1 MLAANRFRYPSL
13 SLTNSHKNQSSQE
26 LRKAVAEFRTSFAGV
41 GVFSAA
47 VNLLMLIGPLFMLQV
62 YDRVLASRSTATLL
76 VLFLIV
82 VFLYGIMGVLD
93 HYRGRVLARIGAGV
107 QSKLDQRVFQLVLR
121 QAEHPT
127 LRDRPAGAL
136 KDLATIRA
144 ALSSPATGAV
154 FDLPWTPFYIGVMFL
169 FHPWLGWFSVASTLL
184 IFVLAVLNEV
194 KTRRLHAE
202 AGQQS
207 AQADTQTERIR
218 HAIETVRGLG
228 MVSIMTGRWRAN
240 RDAALQ
246 TNLKAVDTGGLLS
259 TTTKTIRLLLQS
271 AVLALGALLVL
282 RGQLTPG
289 TMIAGSILLGRAL
302 APVDQVVGQWL
313 LFQRAAASWKTLTTL
328 LGQFSVD
335 KALTELP
342 RPEAKLSVENLTV
355 IPPGETSP
363 VLQGV
368 SFSAEPGDAIGIIG
382 PSSSGKTSLARALV
396 GFWKPANGEIRLDGA
411 DLHQYESDR
420 LGHLLGY
427 LPQDVKVFSGTVAEN
442 IARFEENADS
452 DQVIK
457 ASKLAAAHELVL
469 GLPEGYDTEVSAG
482 GRLSGGQ
489 RQRIGLARAFYGDPV
504 MLVLDEPNSS
514 LDEAGIRALSQAI
527 TNARQQGKIVLVI
540 SHRPSALAECNKV
553 LMLDEGQMRAFGPR
567 EQVLDQVVRP
577 MRKTVK

>member
-1 MLAANRFRYPSL
+1 ML
-13 SLTNSHKNQSSQE
+13 SLLNQNKNQASRE
-26 LRKAVAEFRTSFAGV
+26 LRKAVAEFRSSFVGV

-62 YDRVLASRSTATLL
+62 YDRVLASHSTATLL

-82 VFLYGIMGVLD
+82 VFLYGIMGMLD

-107 QSKLDQRVFQLVLR
+107 QTKLDQRVFHLVLR
-121 QAEHPT
+121 QAEHPM

-136 KDLATIRA
+136 KDLAAIRA

-169 FHPWLGWFSVASTLL
+169 FHSWLGWFSVASTLL

-202 AGQQS
+202 AGQRS
-207 AQADTQTERIR
+207 AQADTHTEMIR
-218 HAIETVRGLG
+218 NAIETVRGLG
-228 MVSIMTGRWRAN
+228 MVGIMTQHWRAN
-240 RDAALQ
+240 RDAALE
-246 TNLKAVDTGGLLS
+246 TNLRAVDTGGLLS

-302 APVDQVVGQWL
+302 APVDQVVGQWS
-313 LFQRAAASWKTLTTL
+313 LFQKAAASWKTLNKL
-328 LGQFSVD
+328 LGQFNTD
-335 KALTELP
+335 KKLTELP
-342 RPEAKLSVENLTV
+342 RPEAKLKVENLAV

-363 VLQGV
+363 VLQGI
-368 SFSAEPGDAIGIIG
+368 SFSAEPGDAIGVIG

-396 GFWKPANGEIRLDGA
+396 GFWKPANGEIRLDDA

-442 IARFEENADS
+442 IARFEEYADS
-452 DQVIK
+452 EQVIQ
-457 ASKLAAAHELVL
+457 ASQLAAAHDLVL
-469 GLPEGYDTEVSAG
+469 GLPEGYDTQLSAG

-489 RQRIGLARAFYGDPV
+489 RQRIGLARAFYGNPV

-514 LDEAGIRALSQAI
+514 LDEAGVNALNQAI
-527 TNARQQGKIVLVI
+527 ANARNQGKVALVI
-540 SHRPSALAECNKV
+540 SHRPSALAECNKI
-553 LMLDEGQMRAFGPR
+553 LMLDEGHMRAFGPR
-567 EQVLDQVVRP
+567 EQVLKQVVRP
-577 MRKTVK
+577 IKKSGQV

>member
-1 MLAANRFRYPSL
+1 M
-13 SLTNSHKNQSSQE
+13 SLTNSNRNQNTEE
-26 LRKAVAEFRTSFAGV
+26 LREAVAEFRISLFGV

-47 VNLLMLIGPLFMLQV
+47 VNVLMLIGPLFMLQV
-62 YDRVLASRSTATLL
+62 YDRVLASHSTATLL

-82 VFLYGIMGVLD
+82 VFLYSIMGMLD

-107 QSKLDQRVFQLVLR
+107 QAKLDPRVFQLVLR
-121 QAEHPT
+121 QAEHPD

-136 KDLATIRA
+136 KDLAAIRV

-169 FHPWLGWFSVASTLL
+169 FHSWLGWFSVASTLL
-184 IFVLAVLNEV
+184 IFVLAVLNEL
-194 KTRRLHAE
+194 KTRRLHTKAR
-202 AGQQS
+202 QQS
-207 AQADTQTERIR
+207 AQADTQTELIR

-228 MVSIMTGRWRAN
+228 MIGIMTRRWHAN
-240 RDAALQ
+240 RDAALK
-246 TNLKAVDTGGLLS
+246 TNLRAVDTGGLLS

-282 RGQLTPG
+282 REQLTPG
-289 TMIAGSILLGRAL
+289 AMIAGSILLGRAL
-302 APVDQVVGQWL
+302 APVDQVVGQWP
-313 LFQRAAASWKTLTTL
+313 LFQKAAASWKTLTTL
-328 LGQFSVD
+328 LAQFNVD
-335 KALTELP
+335 KALTQLP
-342 RPEAKLSVENLTV
+342 RPDAKLTVENLAV
-355 IPPGETSP
+355 IPPGETVP
-363 VLQGV
+363 ALQGV
-368 SFSAEPGDAIGIIG
+368 SFSVEPGDAIGIIG

-411 DLHQYESDR
+411 DLHQYGSDK

-442 IARFEENADS
+442 IARFEETANS
-452 DQVIK
+452 DQIIK
-457 ASKLAAAHELVL
+457 ASKLAAAHDLVL
-469 GLPEGYDTEVSAG
+469 GLPEGYDTQVSAG

-514 LDEAGIRALSQAI
+514 LDEVGIRALNHAI
-527 TNARQQGKIVLVI
+527 ANARQQGKIALVI

-553 LMLDEGQMRAFGPR
+553 LMLD
-567 EQVLDQVVRP
+567 
-577 MRKTVK
+577 